1 MERTE
6 RVAIEET
13 PGHVNVWIYNGRGDT
28 STALLA
34 EVNHKMEGY
43 WEEATGQWIAGYRPV
58 GMRVDVHAMVEQSIP
73 VEMELDVAPGYRT
86 DALMT
91 QARDALKAA
100 ILAEDAQGLLRLAQL
115 INSVLLLPR
124 IDGARLLSP
133 TQSVPVA
140 INSVLVPGT
149 ITVTWNPEAG

>member
-1 MERTE
+1 M
-6 RVAIEET
+6 
-13 PGHVNVWIYNGRGDT
+13 
-28 STALLA
+28 
-34 EVNHKMEGY
+34 
-43 WEEATGQWIAGYRPV
+43 
-58 GMRVDVHAMVEQSIP
+58 
-73 VEMELDVAPGYRT
+73 
-86 DALMT
+86 
-91 QARDALKAA
+91 KAA